1 MMTRTVFFV
10 AAAAATLAASAG
22 CSDSGEPQTPPTG
35 VVESDIVKM
44 PLPMKDTDAV
54 ATVGDRTLTWGELN
68 AKVDGQLKMFQ
79 QMQPVPSEQLPMVKQ
94 QLRRAETAR
103 FIEEKVFDHALAT
116 FGTTIDD
123 AYRAEQMK
131 LTEARAGM
139 SFADIL
145 KSSPMGEEET
155 LKIAERTWLV
165 NKMIEEQVVGKI
177 VVTDDEVKAEAEK
190 IEANRAL
197 VKEEMEGYAKAIAE
211 GTSTIENLA
220 KANSLIAEPQEFPLA
235 QMPAEMKKILT
246 ETPLGQVT
254 AVTEIPGAI
263 GLFKVLERD
272 DGTDTAKAVEEAK
285 AKIEA
290 ARQRVLGGEDFA
302 AVAREV
308 SDCPSGK
315 RDGGNLG
322 EFGRGMMVPEFEKAA
337 FEQPVGE
344 VGPVIETSFGWHI
357 VKVTA
362 RDDAA
367 GKVTASHI
375 LVMRPEGGA
384 KAKAVALVKQY
395 PAVMPPELI
404 RNQLRGLRQR
414 DAVAKFFNEQKAAA
428 GGVTCPLYP
437 ELAK

>member
-1 MMTRTVFFV
+1 
-10 AAAAATLAASAG
+10 
-22 CSDSGEPQTPPTG
+22 
-35 VVESDIVKM
+35 
-44 PLPMKDTDAV
+44 
-54 ATVGDRTLTWGELN
+54 
-68 AKVDGQLKMFQ
+68 
-79 QMQPVPSEQLPMVKQ
+79 
-94 QLRRAETAR
+94 
-103 FIEEKVFDHALAT
+103 
-116 FGTTIDD
+116 
-123 AYRAEQMK
+123 MK

-177 VVTDDEVKAEAEK
+177 VVTDDEVKAETEK